1 MNEKI
6 KELKKQ
12 AMVETVEHY
21 CWGDPAITR
30 HLDEEKFAELIIQ
43 ECLSLCSNIA
53 SGYGLRD
60 YENGIRAGAI
70 ECQDAIKEHF
80 GIE

>member
-30 HLDEEKFAELIIQ
+30 HLDDEKFAELIIL
-43 ECLSLCSNIA
+43 ECCRKMEDTDIFYGEWMSNV
-53 SGYGLRD
+53 
-60 YENGIRAGAI
+60 
-70 ECQDAIKEHF
+70 IKEHF